1 MTMHTAEE
9 YFAALEAC
17 LKQMPAADRA
27 QTITYYR
34 EYAQE
39 GGLLDAEQLREHFGP
54 PEALAARILE
64 DEAGKYPQDPPKSA
78 GRKGVHLIPVLLG
91 SFIAVVV
98 AASALLAAL
107 HPQNTVEGPLPTD
120 NAPAPQSA
128 GTASLADGKDADG
141 TLPLHYDGE
150 VDPFTEIAV
159 DVVSAEIR
167 VETGDRYALRY
178 TLCDNEIVDRAGVE
192 GQTLYLTSHNKPNQ
206 SGSTGVGEVCITVPA
221 DADLGELQF
230 STVCGG
236 VDMPALSCDSLRVEN
251 IAGDSVLDCVVE
263 DNVTVDSISGTVR
276 FGGQCGQLE
285 VNATSGGLTFTG
297 KADAV
302 LLNTT
307 SGDLDFTGTAETLAM
322 DAASG
327 SARIEGTVAEQVR
340 VEMISGNIFVT
351 AADPAVTA
359 EGDSIQYNGQRVG
372 KISWSRQGSGC
383 TLILETSSGSVSIQT
398 P

>member
-1 MTMHTAEE
+1 MHTAEE

-64 DEAGKYPQDPPKSA
+64 DEAGKYSQQDSPKSA
-78 GRKGVHLIPVLLG
+78 GKKGVRLVPVLLG

-120 NAPAPQSA
+120 NAPAPQSTD
-128 GTASLADGKDADG
+128 TASLSDGKDADG
-141 TLPLHYDGE
+141 NLPLHYDGE

-159 DVVSAEIR
+159 DVVSAEIK
-167 VETGDRYALRY
+167 VETGDGYGLRY

-192 GQTLYLTSHNKPNQ
+192 GQTLYLTSHNKSNQ
-206 SGSTGVGEVCITVPA
+206 SGSTGVGEVCITVPD
-221 DADLGELQF
+221 DADLGELRF

-236 VDMPALSCDSLRVEN
+236 VDMPALSCDSLRVDN
-251 IAGDSVLDCVVE
+251 IAGNSVLDCVVT

-285 VNATSGGLTFTG
+285 VDATSGGLSFTG

-307 SGDLDFTGTAETLAM
+307 SGDLDFTGTADTLAM
-322 DAASG
+322 DATSG
-327 SARIEGTVAEQVR
+327 SARIEGTVTEQVR
-340 VEMISGNIFVT
+340 VDMVSGNIFVT
-351 AADPAVTA
+351 AADPTVTA
-359 EGDSIQYNGQRVG
+359 EGNSIQYNGQRVG
-372 KISWSRQGSGC
+372 VDSWSRQGSGC
-383 TLILETSSGSVSIQT
+383 TLILETSSGSVSIQN

>member
-1 MTMHTAEE
+1 MHTAEE

-64 DEAGKYPQDPPKSA
+64 DEAGKYPQEPPKSA

-120 NAPAPQSA
+120 NAPAPQSTDA
-128 GTASLADGKDADG
+128 ASLADGKDADG
-141 TLPLHYDGE
+141 
-150 VDPFTEIAV
+150 
-159 DVVSAEIR
+159 
-167 VETGDRYALRY
+167 
-178 TLCDNEIVDRAGVE
+178 
-192 GQTLYLTSHNKPNQ
+192 
-206 SGSTGVGEVCITVPA
+206 
-221 DADLGELQF
+221 
-230 STVCGG
+230 
-236 VDMPALSCDSLRVEN
+236 
-251 IAGDSVLDCVVE
+251 
-263 DNVTVDSISGTVR
+263 
-276 FGGQCGQLE
+276 
-285 VNATSGGLTFTG
+285 
-297 KADAV
+297 
-302 LLNTT
+302 
-307 SGDLDFTGTAETLAM
+307 TLAM

>member
-1 MTMHTAEE
+1 MHTAEE

-91 SFIAVVV
+91 AFIAVVV

-120 NAPAPQSA
+120 NAPAPQSS

-251 IAGDSVLDCVVE
+251 IAGNSVLDCVVE

-307 SGDLDFTGTAETLAM
+307 SGDLDFTGTADTLAM

-359 EGDSIQYNGQRVG
+359 KGDSIQYNGQHVG